1 MIVPVQAWYA
11 GLTARERTLVAIAGA
26 LAGLIVLIYG
36 IVLPV
41 GRAFDAADARHV
53 ASVLRT
59 ERLMAAL
66 RLLDE
71 RPASPVARAGTG
83 PVEQAVAASAEQ
95 AGFVLQSNQPRGGDT
110 TAIVIASARPGP
122 VFAWFDAL
130 ADAGVIVDTLTMTPA
145 PDGSVAVNATLRR
158 SGT

>member
-1 MIVPVQAWYA
+1 MIARVRAWYA
-11 GLTARERTLVAIAGA
+11 ALTARERTLVTIAGA

-41 GRAFDAADARHV
+41 GRAFDATDARHV
-53 ASVLRT
+53 ASVQRT

-71 RPASPVARAGTG
+71 RPAGPASRAAAGS
-83 PVEQAVAASAEQ
+83 VEQVVAASAEQ
-95 AGFVLQSNQPRGGDT
+95 AGFVLQSNQPRGGDM

-122 VFAWFDAL
+122 VLAWLDAL
-130 ADAGVIVDTLTMTPA
+130 AGMGVIVDTLTMTPA